1 MDPQV
6 DKLTEKLLM
15 EASALEPDY
24 FEACQF
30 LGIEPNDPTFQL
42 SETKSLTLNGWQA
55 MGRAFTLH
63 REQSPIRG
71 GELADGCGLVTKPT
85 LILCPANII
94 NVWIEEFQKFFLGA
108 RRLAWILECDVWD
121 KQDSRE
127 PATDNE
133 ENSDDE
139 AKKQKKALDPGVIR
153 SEFAAASIDEDNMPL
168 HLLRPSFFRARL
180 KDGDMPLSDALN
192 IVPKIIQML
201 FLKHTK

>member
-71 GELADGCGLVTKPT
+71 GELADG
-85 LILCPANII
+85 
-94 NVWIEEFQKFFLGA
+94 